1 MVKKVVVVIIA
12 LAFVLTAL
20 SAAFSETK
28 KDKSLQAAQ
37 LAAVLPESDGVL
49 LMDSNRFFS
58 EALPQVLSAN
68 QPKLDKIMSE
78 VDKIKAKTGIDLEQ
92 FEQVAVGV
100 KMKKVGANEIDF
112 EPVILARGTYNAA
125 ALVAV
130 AKLASN
136 GKYRT
141 EQVGNRTI
149 YVFSAKEIAKDN
161 KPKTKD
167 DSWFDKF
174 IERTINGLT
183 NEIAVTGYDSN
194 TLAIGTIGRV
204 RETLQSKTRLNSGL
218 LDLVYRKQNAV
229 MSFGANL
236 PNGMSDFV
244 NLGNDELGKNID
256 SIRQVYGAM
265 NVNGAD
271 ATVSLTAK
279 TQKAEQAKNLYET
292 MVGLQMVGKALIGT
306 KSADKQVYTRMVE
319 NAKIS
324 NNGSEV
330 IFDLAVPQSDIDI
343 LLGKK

>member
-1 MVKKVVVVIIA
+1 MMKKIVVIVIA

-20 SAAFSETK
+20 GAAFSETGS
-28 KDKSLQAAQ
+28 DEELQAAQ
-37 LAAVLPESDGVL
+37 LAAILPESDGVV
-49 LMDSNRFFS
+49 LMDSKRFFS

-78 VDKIKAKTGIDLEQ
+78 VDKIKEKTGIDLKQ

-100 KMKKVGANEIDF
+100 KMKKVGAKEVDF

-125 ALVAV
+125 ALIAV

-141 EQVGNRTI
+141 EQVGTRTI

-167 DSWFDKF
+167 DRWFDKF

-183 NEIAVTGYDSN
+183 NEIAVTGYDGN
-194 TLAIGTIGRV
+194 TLAIGTLARV
-204 RETLQSKTRLNSGL
+204 RETVQSKTRVNTELLNM
-218 LDLVYRKQNAV
+218 VYRKQNAV

-244 NLGNDELGKNID
+244 NLDNDELGKNID
-256 SIRQVYGAM
+256 SIRQIYGAM

-271 ATVSLTAK
+271 ATVSLTAR
-279 TQKAEQAKNLYET
+279 TQKAEQAKGLYE
-292 MVGLQMVGKALIGT
+292 MMIGLQMFGKVIIGT
-306 KSADKQVYTRMVE
+306 KSADKRVYTKMVE
-319 NAKIS
+319 NAKIL
-324 NNGSEV
+324 NDGSEV
-330 IFDLAVPQSDIDI
+330 MFDLAVPQSDIDI
-343 LLGKK
+343 LVGKK